1 MYRNSKS
8 WLARLTRSGLSLLL
22 LGFSAGAS
30 SKGIISLDLCTD
42 WMLLRYADRAQ
53 VRAFSPLLYRY
64 QANWVPDGLP
74 VHDGSLE
81 HILQLEPDLL
91 IAGEYNAILLRKRLV
106 QLGKRVEVL
115 PLPEN
120 LPGIKNYQRQFLSI
134 IQADE
139 KTVAPELAAEFPR
152 KQKTLLLLGANG
164 IGTGRNT
171 LENDLLVK
179 AGWDNYIAHSGYV
192 NLELEKIVANPPDA
206 IYWSAPASNSLAN
219 LFANHP
225 AIRSITKDSRLSSDE
240 HWRWQC
246 PGPWSL
252 DLIKVLATWKNT

>member
-1 MYRNSKS
+1 
-8 WLARLTRSGLSLLL
+8 LALVAVLLL
-22 LGFSAGAS
+22 FQQTGH
-30 SKGIISLDLCTD
+30 SKKPEGIISLDLCTD

-53 VRAFSPLLYRY
+53 VLAFSPLLYRY
-64 QANWVPDGLP
+64 QADWVPDGLP

-91 IAGEYNAILLRKRLV
+91 IAGEYNAILLRKRLE

-120 LPGIKNYQRQFLSI
+120 LPDIKDYQREFLSI
-134 IQADE
+134 IEADE
-139 KTVAPELAAEFPR
+139 KAVVTELATEFPL
-152 KQKTLLLLGANG
+152 KQKALLLLGSNG

-252 DLIKVLATWKNT
+252 DLIKVLAAWKNT